1 LSRRAFQAIAMSPFS
16 GGEAMTLHLG
26 ELRLH
31 GHGLLLRSLAPGDAD
46 ALAAA
51 AAESRDSYQYTPV
64 PDGLA
69 EAQAY
74 IAHAL
79 EMREAGERHPFAI
92 EWRGR
97 VVGSTSYA
105 QFQPWRWPKGCDLQR
120 SDRPDSVEIGY
131 TWLASSVQR
140 TPCNAAAKLL
150 LLDHAFERWAVH
162 SVFLKTD
169 ARNQRSR
176 RAIEALGA
184 RFDGVLRAHT
194 RGFDC
199 TVRDSAFY
207 SILAAEWPEL
217 RPRLEQRAARSE

>member
-1 LSRRAFQAIAMSPFS
+1 
-16 GGEAMTLHLG
+16 MTLDLG
-26 ELRLH
+26 ELRLQ
-31 GHGLLLRSLAPGDAD
+31 GHELVLRALERGDAE
-46 ALAAA
+46 ALARA
-51 AAESRDSYQYTPV
+51 AAESRESYQYTPV

-69 EAQAY
+69 EAESY

-79 EMREAGERHPFAI
+79 EMRVAGERHPFAI
-92 EWRGR
+92 EWRGQ

-105 QFQPWRWPKGCDLQR
+105 QYQPWRWPKGCDLQR
-120 SDRPDSVEIGY
+120 ADRPDSVEIGY
-131 TWLASSVQR
+131 TWLAASAQR
-140 TPCNAAAKLL
+140 TPCNAQAKLL
-150 LLDHAFERWAVH
+150 LLEHAFERWQVH

-184 RFDGVLRAHT
+184 KFDGVLRGHT

-207 SILAAEWPEL
+207 SILSAEWPGL
-217 RPRLEQRAARSE
+217 RPRLEQRAKAGC